1 MKKRKR
7 VPGGGRKPQGE
18 FSGLTVPFSV
28 RMPATMRDEL
38 KSAARKRGK
47 KEGQELLRRLQDSF
61 TQDRDRARDPAMRA
75 LCFLFSELAEN
86 AHLGVPGW
94 RLDPFLFR
102 AVKIGIGRLLDAL
115 EPRGEIK
122 APSRWKEAFANF
134 AKDRIFDGHM
144 PMKAWMDQI
153 SASPEALAGH
163 AVSTVMVAFN
173 STHLRLSTM
182 RMDYS
187 KSKYGIEAARRDLG
201 IKRQGKKP

>member
-7 VPGGGRKPQGE
+7 APGAGRKPQGE
-18 FSGLTVPFSV
+18 FSQLTVPFSV
-28 RMPATMRDEL
+28 RMPAAMRNEL
-38 KSAARKRGK
+38 KKAARDRGR

-86 AHLGVPGW
+86 AHLGVRGW
-94 RLDPFLFR
+94 RSDPFLFR

-115 EPRGEIK
+115 EPPGEVK
-122 APSRWKEAFANF
+122 ASSRWKEAFANF
-134 AKDRIFDGHM
+134 AKDRIFEGHM
-144 PMKAWMDQI
+144 PVKAWMDQI

-163 AVSTVMVAFN
+163 AVSAVMVPLNA
-173 STHLRLSTM
+173 THLRLTTM

-187 KSKYGIEAARRDLG
+187 KSQYGIEAARRDLS
-201 IKRQGKKP
+201 IKRERP